1 MPGKSETR
9 VLALWEAAAE
19 CLPLVRPL
27 TLAAAGCPPHTDL
40 ADVSIGRR
48 DAYLLT
54 LRQQCFG
61 SIFDCVVNCPGC
73 GTELEM
79 ELSTADLIVDGG
91 DRDRATVTV
100 DGTDVEFRP
109 ITSRDL
115 LAVAG
120 RPAARRELIHRCI
133 VAGGPCDADALSES
147 ALDQISA
154 AMAALDPQAD
164 VCVEIDC
171 VVCDHR
177 WAAPF
182 DIGTYLWSELDV
194 HALRILHD
202 VHDLASLYG
211 WSEAEVLAVSPARR
225 RRYLEMATP

>member
-1 MPGKSETR
+1 MPGTPETR

-27 TLAAAGCPPHTDL
+27 TLAAAGGASDAEV

-54 LRQQCFG
+54 LRQECFG
-61 SIFDCVVNCPGC
+61 STFDCVANCPDC

-79 ELSTADLIVDGG
+79 ELSAADLTVDGG

-100 DGTDVEFRP
+100 DGTDIEFRP

-120 RPAARRELIHRCI
+120 RPAARRGLIHRCI
-133 VAGGPCDADALSES
+133 VAGGPEDAGALSEP

-154 AMAALDPQAD
+154 AMAALDPQAGI
-164 VCVEIDC
+164 CVEIDC
-171 VVCDHR
+171 LVCDHR

-182 DIGTYLWSELDV
+182 DIGTYLWSELNV

-202 VHDLASLYG
+202 VHELASLYG